1 MSGEKGATMARYTE
15 YEVVHYNER
24 EDGRVEPAGY
34 ERLVLSREEA
44 VELSFMALVVVG
56 RGSNGKP
63 IVMHE
68 GRHAQFDAHLGW
80 LS

>member
-1 MSGEKGATMARYTE
+1 MRYRE

-24 EDGRVEPAGY
+24 SDGRVEPAGF
-34 ERLVLSREEA
+34 ERLVLSEEEA
-44 VELSFMALVVVG
+44 RELSFMALVVDG
-56 RGSNGKP
+56 RGFDGSP

-68 GRHAQFDAHLGW
+68 GRHVQFDAHLGW